1 MCTKECFVDIKK
13 NKVMYYIT
21 FFLPPQ
27 TPAHRGGAQTYTW
40 AYSDT
45 QKINQSI
52 LQIFNF

>member
-1 MCTKECFVDIKK
+1 MCTKECLVDIKK

-27 TPAHRGGAQTYTW
+27 TLAHRGEAQTYTW

-45 QKINQSI
+45 QKINQSM

>member
-21 FFLPPQ
+21 FFLTPQ
-27 TPAHRGGAQTYTW
+27 TPAHRGGTQTYTW